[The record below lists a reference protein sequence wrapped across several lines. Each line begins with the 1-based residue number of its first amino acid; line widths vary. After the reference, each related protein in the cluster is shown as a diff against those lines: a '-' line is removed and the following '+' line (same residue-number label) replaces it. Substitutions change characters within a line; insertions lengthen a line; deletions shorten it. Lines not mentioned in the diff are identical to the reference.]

1 MRSRL
6 SPQTGEAIRKLRTA
20 RGWTLAQLSEKSGIP
35 LSTLSRVELGQNALN
50 YEKLVRLAR
59 ALEIDLDAFMS
70 REAGAAAPAATGRRT
85 VIRAGEGASVRIGP
99 AAGLAAGHDLL
110 ARSLSPVILEITA
123 RSLEDHGPLVSQPGE
138 CYLMVM
144 AGEAVLQSALY
155 TPLTLAAGDAV
166 YFDATQGFGLTAP
179 KGSAW
184 ALLVAP
190 GQAEFV

>member
-20 RGWTLAQLSEKSGIP
+20 RGWTLAAMSEKSGIP

-50 YEKLVRLAR
+50 YEKLVRLCR
-59 ALEIDLDAFMS
+59 ALEIDLDAFVS
-70 REAGAAAPAATGRRT
+70 REAETSVASTGRRT
-85 VIRAGEGASVRIGP
+85 VIRAGEGGSVRVGS

-110 ARSLSPVILEITA
+110 AKALSPVILEITA
-123 RSLEDHGPLVSQPGE
+123 RTLEDHGPLVSQPGE

-144 AGEAVLQSALY
+144 SGEAVLQSALY

-166 YFDATQGFGLTAP
+166 YFDATQGFGLIAP

-184 ALLVAP
+184 ALMVAP
-190 GQAEFV
+190 GQTDFA

>member
-6 SPQTGEAIRKLRTA
+6 SPKTGEAIRKLRLA
-20 RGWTLAQLSEKSGIP
+20 RGWTLAQLAEASGIP

-70 REAGAAAPAATGRRT
+70 REAGTAAPAATGRRT
-85 VIRAGEGASVRIGP
+85 VIRAGEGGSVRVGQ

-110 ARSLSPVILEITA
+110 AKALSPVILEITA
-123 RSLEDHGPLVSQPGE
+123 RTVEDHGPLVSLPGE

-144 AGEAVLQSALY
+144 SGEAVLQSALY

-166 YFDATQGFGLTAP
+166 YFDATQGFGLIAP
-179 KGSAW
+179 KGPAW

-190 GQAEFV
+190 GQTDFV